1 MLGIGD
7 IHVYVS
13 DFDAGLRFWAE
24 GLGLS
29 VAERQSSR
37 YAASARLDFPDGGPS
52 LRLLAPVAPWA
63 PGTRPEPGTLPGV
76 AFDVTTDQFDAVLVR
91 LLERGGRQESEI
103 EAYEGLRMVTL
114 ADPDGNA
121 FDLIEVPADE
131 RP

>member
-13 DFDAGLRFWAE
+13 DFEAALRFWAE
-24 GLGLS
+24 GLQLP

-52 LRLLAPVAPWA
+52 LRLLAPVTAWA
-63 PGTRPEPGTLPGV
+63 PGTRPEPGTLPGIG
-76 AFDVTTDQFDAVLVR
+76 FDVTTDDFDAVLVR
-91 LLERGGRQESEI
+91 LLEHGGCQESEI
-103 EAYEGLRMVTL
+103 EAYEGLRVVTL

-121 FDLIEVPADE
+121 FDLIEVPGE
-131 RP
+131 ESP